1 VDNRRPT
8 HATRSMLLRMR
19 PGPGHDDRE
28 EQALRVYREAPLQD
42 GDAVVLLDQKVCL
55 ELEQL
60 AAEWDDVVR
69 RNLLDVLTH
78 TAARVLVAVARDGEV
93 LQPGDY
99 QLWCDL
105 HVGLREADVELLPI
119 RVLPAA

>member
-1 VDNRRPT
+1 
-8 HATRSMLLRMR
+8 MLLRMR

-28 EQALRVYREAPLQD
+28 EQALRVYRDARLQD

-60 AAEWDDVVR
+60 AAEWDDVLR
-69 RNLLDVLTH
+69 RNLITVLANT
-78 TAARVLVAVARDGEV
+78 TARVLVAVARDGEM

-99 QLWCDL
+99 QLWRDL
-105 HVGLREADVELLPI
+105 HAGLREADVELLPI
-119 RVLPAA
+119 RALPAA